1 MYSPEGFKA
10 LRRRLRLEQDE
21 LADLLGLGSDRTL
34 RRWEDNEKDIPGPVQ
49 LAMELIEKV
58 PEVRRYLGLKLRD
71 PDE

>member
-1 MYSPEGFKA
+1 MYSPERFKA